1 VKAGRHLNGRILRTA
16 GLVLCVVVAPAAEAG
31 QGAAP
36 QAPAARSEPAEAANL
51 PFAFEGPPP
60 PLPPAVIARDG
71 SGRVTVRAV
80 RLTSP
85 LQIDGRLDEAIYT
98 TVPPMSD
105 FIQVE
110 PAGGEPATEQTEA
123 WVTFDNDQVYI
134 GLRCRDSHPERMV
147 ANEMRRDNNN
157 MFQNEYVGILLDTFY
172 DRQNAFYFA
181 TTPLGGRGDGQITNE
196 KQYNGD
202 LNPIW
207 DLAVGRFDGGWS
219 AEFAIPF
226 KSLRYR
232 PGRAQIWGFN
242 VERFTKWKN
251 EISFLTR
258 LPVAMGNRAFMQIS
272 AAATLVGMEVPPPS
286 MNLEIKPYATT
297 NLTSDVTA
305 TPRISNDLHGDA
317 WLDLKYGVTQ
327 NLTADLTYNTDFA
340 QVEADEQQVNLTR
353 FSLFF
358 PEKREFFLENQG
370 TFAFGGAAGAFG
382 GGAGDTPM
390 LFYSRRIGLNQVQDG
405 GRVAVVPI
413 IGGGRLTGRLD
424 RFSIGALDI
433 QSDDEPVSGSQST
446 NFSVVRV
453 KRDVLRRSSIGA
465 MYTGR
470 SIAPSGGGRN
480 DAYGVDGAFAFFDN
494 LAFNTYWARTPA
506 AGREFA
512 AADPPETAGRR
523 SDDTSY
529 RLQADYAGDRY
540 GVQLERLLV
549 GNDFHPEVGFV
560 RRRDMLRHFGQ
571 FRFSPRPR
579 SIKQVRKFVST
590 ASFAYVENGAGRLE
604 SRGVDGEFA
613 VQMQNSDQLILHVTS
628 AYEFLPLP
636 FQIANG
642 VTLPVGAYDFA
653 SLRAAYNFGKQRPV
667 AGNVSVEQGTFY
679 DGNKTTVGVSS
690 GRVIFSTRLSAEPT
704 LSVNKV
710 DLLEGAFTTT
720 LVGSRV
726 TYTAT
731 PRMFVS
737 ALLQYNSGNNAVA
750 ANVRLRWE
758 YQPGSELFVVFNE
771 QRDTFG
777 SRFPTLTNRAV
788 IVKINRLFRL

>member
-1 VKAGRHLNGRILRTA
+1 LNARVHFCAA
-16 GLVLCVVVAPAAEAG
+16 GLLFCAMVAPAGEAG
-31 QGAAP
+31 QGAA
-36 QAPAARSEPAEAANL
+36 APALSEPRALSHADL
-51 PFAFEGPPP
+51 PFPFDGPPP
-60 PLPPAVIARDG
+60 PAPPAVIARDG

-80 RLTSP
+80 RLTTP
-85 LQIDGRLDEAIYT
+85 LHIDGQLDEAIYT
-98 TVPPMSD
+98 TVPPMSE

-110 PAGGEPATEQTEA
+110 PAGGEAATEQTEA
-123 WVTFDNDQVYI
+123 WVTFDTDHVYVA
-134 GLRCRDSHPERMV
+134 LRCRDSHPERMV

-181 TTPLGGRGDGQITNE
+181 TTPIGGRADGQITNE

-305 TPRISNDLHGDA
+305 TPRVSNDLDGDA
-317 WLDLKYGVTQ
+317 GLDLKYGVTQ

-390 LFYSRRIGLNQVQDG
+390 LFYSRRIGLNQVEDG

-413 IGGGRLTGRLD
+413 IGGGRLTGRLG

-433 QSDDEPVSGSQST
+433 QSDDEPVSGSQAT

-470 SIAPSGGGRN
+470 SIGPSGGGRN
-480 DAYGVDGAFAFFDN
+480 DSYGVDGAFAFFDN

-506 AGREFA
+506 AGRELA
-512 AADPPETAGRR
+512 AADVPETAGRR

-571 FRFSPRPR
+571 VRFSPRPR
-579 SIKQVRKFVST
+579 TIRQVRKFIST
-590 ASFAYVENGAGRLE
+590 ASFAHVENAAGRLE
-604 SRGVDGEFA
+604 SRSLDGEFA
-613 VQMQNSDQLILHVTS
+613 VQLQNSDQFIFHVTS
-628 AYEFLPLP
+628 AYEFLPQP
-636 FQIANG
+636 FPIARG

-653 SLRAAYNFGKQRPV
+653 NLRAAYNFGKQRPV
-667 AGNVSVEQGTFY
+667 AGNVSIEQGTFY
-679 DGNKTTVGVSS
+679 DGHKTTVGVSS
-690 GRVIFSTRLSAEPT
+690 GRVSFSTRVSAEPT

-720 LVGSRV
+720 LIGSRV
-726 TYTAT
+726 TYTVT

-777 SRFPTLTNRAV
+777 SRFPTLTNRTV

>member
-1 VKAGRHLNGRILRTA
+1 MFCAI
-16 GLVLCVVVAPAAEAG
+16 VAPPGEAG
-31 QGAAP
+31 QNAAAP
-36 QAPAARSEPAEAANL
+36 QPPAARSELAETAEL
-51 PFAFEGPPP
+51 PFAFDGPPP

-80 RLTSP
+80 RLTTP
-85 LQIDGRLDEAIYT
+85 LQIDGHLDEAIYS
-98 TVPPMSD
+98 TVPPMSE
-105 FIQVE
+105 FVQVE

-123 WVTFDNDQVYI
+123 WVTFDSDHVYVA
-134 GLRCRDSHPERMV
+134 LRCRDSHPERMV

-172 DRQNAFYFA
+172 DRRNALYFA
-181 TTPLGGRGDGQITNE
+181 TTPIGGRADGQITNE

-202 LNPIW
+202 LNPVW
-207 DLAVGRFDGGWS
+207 NLEVARFEGGWS

-258 LPVAMGNRAFMQIS
+258 LPVAMGNRAFLQIS
-272 AAATLVGMEVPPPS
+272 AAATLVGIEVPPLS

-297 NLTSDVTA
+297 NLTSDITA
-305 TPRISNDLHGDA
+305 TPPLSNDLGGDVG
-317 WLDLKYGVTQ
+317 LDMKYGLTQ

-390 LFYSRRIGLNQVQDG
+390 LFYSRRIGLNQVEDG

-413 IGGGRLTGRLD
+413 VGGGRLTGRLG

-433 QSDDEPVSGSQST
+433 QSDDEPLSGSQST

-470 SIAPSGGGRN
+470 SIGPAGGARN
-480 DAYGVDGAFAFFDN
+480 DAYGVDAAFAFFDN

-506 AGREFA
+506 SGRKPEPADSSA
-512 AADPPETAGRR
+512 APPRR
-523 SDDTSY
+523 HDDTSY

-540 GVQLERLLV
+540 GLQVERLLV
-549 GNDFHPEVGFV
+549 GNDFDPQVGFV
-560 RRRDMLRHFGQ
+560 RRGDMLRHFGQ

-590 ASFAYVENGAGRLE
+590 ASIADVQNGAGRLE
-604 SRGVDGEFA
+604 SRSVDGEFA
-613 VQMQNSDQLILHVTS
+613 VQLQNSDQFIIHFTS
-628 AYEFLPLP
+628 AYEFLPQP
-636 FQIANG
+636 FPIAPG

-653 SLRAAYNFGKQRPV
+653 NLRVAYNFGKQRPV
-667 AGNVSVEQGTFY
+667 AGNVSVEQGAFY
-679 DGNKTTVGVSS
+679 DGRKTTVGVSS
-690 GRVIFSTRLSAEPT
+690 GRVSFSTRLSAEPT

-710 DLLEGAFTTT
+710 DLVEGAFTTT
-720 LVGSRV
+720 LLGSRV
-726 TYTAT
+726 TYTVT

-737 ALLQYNSGNNAVA
+737 ALLQFNSGNHAVA

-771 QRDTFG
+771 QRDTLG
-777 SRFPTLTNRAV
+777 RHFPALVNRAV

>member
-1 VKAGRHLNGRILRTA
+1 VKARVHFCAA
-16 GLVLCVVVAPAAEAG
+16 GLLLCAITAHSSEAAQSAPT
-31 QGAAP
+31 
-36 QAPAARSEPAEAANL
+36 RSESAEPAPL

-60 PLPPAVIARDG
+60 PAPPAVIARDE

-80 RLTSP
+80 RLTAP
-85 LQIDGRLDEAIYT
+85 LRIDGHLDEEIYA
-98 TVPPMSD
+98 TVPAMSD
-105 FIQVE
+105 FIQVD
-110 PAGGEPATEQTEA
+110 PDGGAPATEQTEA
-123 WVTFDNDQVYI
+123 WVTFDSDHVYVA
-134 GLRCRDSHPERMV
+134 LRCLDSHPERMV

-172 DRQNAFYFA
+172 DRRNALYFA
-181 TTPLGGRGDGQITNE
+181 TTPIGGRADGQITNE

-207 DLAVGRFDGGWS
+207 DLEVARFDGGWT

-251 EISFLTR
+251 ELSFLTR

-272 AAATLVGMEVPPPS
+272 AAATLVGVEVPPRS
-286 MNLEIKPYATT
+286 LNLEIKPYATSD
-297 NLTSDVTA
+297 LTSDVA
-305 TPRISNDLHGDA
+305 AAPRISNELGG
-317 WLDLKYGVTQ
+317 GVGIDVKSALTQ

-382 GGAGDTPM
+382 GGAGDTPI
-390 LFYSRRIGLNQVQDG
+390 LFYSRRIGLNQVEEG

-413 IGGGRLTGRLD
+413 HGGARLTGRMGN
-424 RFSIGALDI
+424 FSVGALDI
-433 QSDDEPVSGSQST
+433 QSADEPLSGSLPT

-470 SIAPSGGGRN
+470 STGPAGGSRN
-480 DAYGVDGAFAFFDN
+480 DTYGVDATFAFFDN
-494 LAFNTYWARTPA
+494 LAFNAYWARTP
-506 AGREFA
+506 GGTREPDTSSA
-512 AADPPETAGRR
+512 TPARR
-523 SDDTSY
+523 LRRDDTSY
-529 RLQADYAGDRY
+529 RFQADYAGDRY
-540 GVQLERLLV
+540 GLQAERLLV
-549 GNDFHPEVGFV
+549 GNDFNPEVGFV
-560 RRRDMLRHFGQ
+560 RRADMLRHFGQ
-571 FRFSPRPR
+571 VRFSPRPQ

-590 ASFAYVENGAGRLE
+590 ASFSYIENGAGRLE
-604 SRGVDGEFA
+604 SRSVDGEFA
-613 VQMQNSDQLILHVTS
+613 VQFQNSDQFTIHLNS
-628 AYEFLPLP
+628 AYEFLPQP
-636 FQIANG
+636 FPIARG

-653 SLRAAYNFGKQRPV
+653 NVRAAYNFGKQRAI
-667 AGNVSVEQGTFY
+667 AGNVSVEQGGFY
-679 DGNKTTVGVSS
+679 DGRKTTFAVSS
-690 GRVIFSTRLSAEPT
+690 GRISFSTRVSAEPT
-704 LSVNKV
+704 LSVNEV

-720 LVGSRV
+720 LLGSRL
-726 TYTAT
+726 TYTVT
-731 PRMFVS
+731 PRMFAS
-737 ALLQYNSGNNAVA
+737 ALLQYNSGSNAVA
-750 ANVRLRWE
+750 TNVRLRWE
-758 YQPGSELFVVFNE
+758 YRAGSELFVVFNE
-771 QRDTFG
+771 QRDTLG
-777 SRFPTLTNRAV
+777 PRFPALANRAV